1 MRSALAFWE
10 GDIEVTRQK
19 EKEDEWY
26 RIRKLFQLWN
36 ENMNQCFKA
45 GDTLVCD
52 ESMCRWLAENYY
64 GPTVTKMPLKPEG
77 EGSLAKTVACGI
89 SSIIFGL
96 ELQESPAAM
105 ERKELMK
112 TAACTL
118 RLVKPYFAKR
128 CVIADSWF
136 ASVTCAVE
144 LLKREYFLLALLK
157 GRSCEYPKKYFHESA
172 FTSESI
178 RGETRTLHSTTQYDR
193 LIAHFWYEPG
203 CGKEDEKKKNQG
215 TKK

>member
-1 MRSALAFWE
+1 M
-10 GDIEVTRQK
+10 
-19 EKEDEWY
+19 
-26 RIRKLFQLWN
+26 
-36 ENMNQCFKA
+36 
-45 GDTLVCD
+45 
-52 ESMCRWLAENYY
+52 
-64 GPTVTKMPLKPEG
+64 
-77 EGSLAKTVACGI
+77 
-89 SSIIFGL
+89 
-96 ELQESPAAM
+96 QESPAAM
-105 ERKELMK
+105 ERKEFASQIMK

-118 RLVKPYFAKR
+118 RLVKPYFGTKR

-193 LIAHFWYEPG
+193 LIAHSWYEPG
-203 CGKEDEKKKNQG
+203 CGKEDEKKKSGNKKMKSFISTAYTALPVEPWFRPRHIQNQG
-215 TKK
+215 GVIVTCNLDIP